1 MLTKRVLIRT
11 LSKHTARGIIC
22 RRRRGIR
29 HSHDTKRSARGGKG
43 GTRTGY
49 DGTCRG
55 GGGSQRGEGK
65 RLIPTNPKHHG
76 NLCVCIRQMFS
87 TLLIFIYITSC
98 DSAQMEAEIAQQN
111 KIQASIR
118 QETYLLKK
126 SANEL
131 KDQIANLSI
140 ALRELQAEERQL
152 SKEIVLSP
160 DRIKVDLAD
169 AIQRLERVKKTIVE
183 KQNEK
188 HTVQKMLKHTAS
200 AEESVRQ
207 VITTDLREL
216 ETKLRAYKL
225 AVKELNEAQ
234 NKLRGMEQ
242 DLEEKKQVKEMQ
254 IKELEAVGKF
264 GCRFAFCVVACED
277 STTSRAYTMYHPAC
291 FTLSFS
297 LSLSLYR
304 KTQSRNQSRPHQ
316 NSPIDTN

>member
-1 MLTKRVLIRT
+1 MLTKTSVDPYTNTQREELFAAVDEVSDIHMT
-11 LSKHTARGIIC
+11 LKGQLEEARAAHERGMMERAEAEAEVKEVRERLFLQSKTWQLVCASDEC
-22 RRRRGIR
+22 
-29 HSHDTKRSARGGKG
+29 
-43 GTRTGY
+43 
-49 DGTCRG
+49 
-55 GGGSQRGEGK
+55 SQRCS
-65 RLIPTNPKHHG
+65 LHHH
-76 NLCVCIRQMFS
+76 LDF
-87 TLLIFIYITSC
+87 
-98 DSAQMEAEIAQQN
+98 AQMEAEIAQQN

-140 ALRELQAEERQL
+140 ALRDLQAEERQL
-152 SKEIVLSP
+152 SKEIVHSP

-169 AIQRLERVKKTIVE
+169 AIQKLERVKKTIVE

-216 ETKLRAYKL
+216 ETKVKAYKL

-234 NKLRGMEQ
+234 NKLRGMEE

-254 IKELEAVGKF
+254 MKQLEAVGKL
-264 GCRFAFCVVACED
+264 VVILHWWLHIVLVD
-277 STTSRAYTMYHPAC
+277 FTISRAYNMMYRPAC
-291 FTLSFS
+291 TTLS
-297 LSLSLYR
+297 LSLSNR
-304 KTQSRNQSRPHQ
+304 KTQSRNQSHPHQ
-316 NSPIDTN
+316 SSPIDTN